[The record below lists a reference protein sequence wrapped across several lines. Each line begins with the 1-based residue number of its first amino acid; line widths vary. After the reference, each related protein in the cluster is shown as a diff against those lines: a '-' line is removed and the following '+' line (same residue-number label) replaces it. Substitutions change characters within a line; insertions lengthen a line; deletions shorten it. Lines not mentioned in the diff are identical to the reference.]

1 MFEMCAKCLIVIGSS
16 TNTMSMRHFFS
27 YEQRRKFLRI
37 IYPEPFPIVGL
48 PDYNSDKV
56 WLSAL
61 DDILLSVFGNESIS
75 PHRELVFFGGCEE
88 DVEFFIKSGRKV
100 YIMNRFDGTTPK
112 VSATEIR
119 DDLLYGRLLEGKL
132 PPVIIPSVREEFK
145 KNWEVFKR
153 I

>member
-1 MFEMCAKCLIVIGSS
+1 M
-16 TNTMSMRHFFS
+16 
-27 YEQRRKFLRI
+27 
-37 IYPEPFPIVGL
+37 IYPEPFSIVGL
-48 PDYNSDKV
+48 PDYNSDEV

-88 DVEFFIKSGRKV
+88 DVEFFIKAGRKV
-100 YIMNRFDGTTPK
+100 HIMNRFDGTTPK

-119 DDLLYGRLLEGKL
+119 DDLLYERSLEGKL
-132 PPVIIPSVREEFK
+132 PPVIIPSVQEEFK
-145 KNWEVFKR
+145 KNWEIFKR

>member
-37 IYPEPFPIVGL
+37 IYPAFSIVGI
-48 PDYNSDKV
+48 PDYYSDEV

-61 DDILLSVFGNESIS
+61 DDILLNVFGNESGS

-88 DVEFFIKSGRKV
+88 DVEFFIKAGRKV
-100 YIMNRFDGTTPK
+100 HIMNRFDGTTPK

-119 DDLLYGRLLEGKL
+119 DDLIYERSLEGKL
-132 PPVIIPSVREEFK
+132 PPVIIPSVQEEFK
-145 KNWEVFKR
+145 KNWELFKQ